1 MVEPL
6 KDGVHCTVMEL
17 QTFTIIIG
25 LFMLLLALPLLIAGD
40 KTFAFVQELMRNELH
55 LRCMGAVIVV
65 ITVLTL
71 KLNYTIGTDAAGL
84 IRIVAW
90 LGLLKGLTAAWFPST
105 LVRLTNRVFDDA
117 GTRPVLAVVAIAI
130 GALLLYGS
138 MLV

>member
-1 MVEPL
+1 
-6 KDGVHCTVMEL
+6 MEL

-25 LFMLLLALPLLIAGD
+25 LFILLLALPLLISGE
-40 KTFAFVQELMRNELH
+40 KTFAFVQELLRNEWH
-55 LRCMGAVIVV
+55 LRCVGAVIVV

-71 KLNYTIGTDAAGL
+71 KQNYSIGTDAAGL

-90 LGLLKGLTAAWFPST
+90 LGLIKGLTAAWFPAK
-105 LVRLTNRVFDDA
+105 LVSLTNKVFDDA

-138 MLV
+138 ELV

>member
-1 MVEPL
+1 MVEPV
-6 KDGVHCTVMEL
+6 KSGVHCTIMEL
-17 QTFTIIIG
+17 QTFAIITGMFI
-25 LFMLLLALPLLIAGD
+25 LLLALPLLVASE
-40 KTFAFVQELMRNELH
+40 KTYAFVQEIMRNEWH

-71 KLNYTIGTDAAGL
+71 KQNYTIGTDTAGL

-90 LGLLKGLTAAWFPST
+90 LGLFKGITAAWYPHV

-117 GTRPVLAVVAIAI
+117 GVRPVLAVVAIAI

-138 MLV
+138 QLV